1 MKRITKALSLI
12 FALVMLLCC
21 FPSEIVASAAQYNW
35 VGAWGTPAVESGV
48 VLGDNLHMQD
58 YIPAGSTI
66 RTVLTPTI
74 SGSKIRLKF
83 SNLYGPE
90 PLTINEVTVAQ
101 TGSTDDMVDGNTITQ
116 VTFNGGQQ
124 SVTIA
129 PGSEIFSDEIT
140 FRVTALKKISV
151 SSYYKKTTTMYTTGL
166 YNAKTYLASSL
177 GNRTHKDSMTAVA
190 TRFTFTSGAITY
202 TPVPFL
208 TRLDVYAQDA
218 YSVVILGDSTVTN
231 DIALMLAEKLQKNG
245 VTNVGIVMS
254 GIIGNELL
262 NDGTGLLG
270 KIYGEAMLDRAKRD
284 AFDVAGV
291 KYVIVKIGLNDVLHP
306 MLDSNEGKMP
316 LMQPQQVIKGYREL
330 AQQAYGKGIKLY
342 LCTRTPYK
350 GYERAF
356 LGSKDL
362 TWTQQGENT
371 LLEINSWVK
380 NSATSFNYAGYI
392 DLDAVRDPKDKAK
405 LRSHMTPDGAH
416 LTKYG
421 QIAVTDLIPEAAYGV
436 NRELKDYA
444 KIVNI
449 DPYAAPV
456 VPETTTKAPV
466 TNNNNNSNNSN
477 SNNNNIETTTR
488 NPGGSTNVI
497 TPAETTT
504 NLAPG
509 IVATPE
515 TTTLSNAN
523 QIFLDDPQG
532 GDGSVVGNV
541 SDLGSNATMLM
552 AIFAVLATFGMAMI
566 AVSAF
571 MLSGLKSSGQGSL
584 IKGGN
589 GRARQKRRV

>member
-1 MKRITKALSLI
+1 MKRITKALYLI
-12 FALVMLLCC
+12 FALVMLMCC
-21 FPSEIVASAAQYNW
+21 FPAEIVASAAQYNW

-48 VLGDNLHMQD
+48 VLGESMHMQD

-74 SGSKIRLKF
+74 GGSKIRLKF
-83 SNLYGPE
+83 SNLYGLE

-101 TGSTDDMVDGNTITQ
+101 TGSSDDVVDSNTITQ
-116 VTFNGGQQ
+116 VTFNGGQTA
-124 SVTIA
+124 VTIA
-129 PGSEIFSDEIT
+129 PGSEIFSDEIN

-177 GNRTHKDSMTAVA
+177 GNRTHKESMTAVA
-190 TRFTFTSGAITY
+190 TRFTFTSGTITY

-231 DIALMLAEKLQKNG
+231 EISLMLAEKLHKNG
-245 VTNVGIVMS
+245 ITNVGIVMS

-270 KIYGEAMLDRAKRD
+270 KIYGEALLDRAKRD

-291 KYVIVKIGLNDVLHP
+291 KYVIVKIGVNDVLHP
-306 MLDSNEGKMP
+306 MLDSNQGKMP
-316 LMQPQQVIKGYREL
+316 LMKPEQVIKGYREL
-330 AQQAYGKGIKLY
+330 AQQAYGKGIQMY

-356 LGSKDL
+356 MGSKDL

-380 NSATSFNYAGYI
+380 NSCTSFNYAGYI
-392 DLDAVRDPKDKAK
+392 NLDAVRDPKDSAK
-405 LRSHMTPDGAH
+405 LRSHMTEDGIH
-416 LTKYG
+416 FTKYG
-421 QIAVTDLIPEAAYGV
+421 QIAVTDLIPEKAYGV

-444 KIVNI
+444 DLVNI
-449 DPYAAPV
+449 NPYVAPV
-456 VPETTTKAPV
+456 APETTTKAPA
-466 TNNNNNSNNSN
+466 TTNNNNNNNNSNNN
-477 SNNNNIETTTR
+477 GETTTKK
-488 NPGGSTNVI
+488 PEIITNVI
-497 TPAETTT
+497 KPIETTT
-504 NLAPG
+504 NLVSG
-509 IVATPE
+509 IIATPE

-532 GDGSVVGNV
+532 GDGNVIGNV
-541 SDLGSNATMLM
+541 ADLSSGATMMM
-552 AIFAVLATFGMAMI
+552 AIYAVIATFGMAMI
-566 AVSAF
+566 AVAAF
-571 MLSGLKSSGQGSL
+571 MLSGMKTAGSGAL

-589 GRARQKRRV
+589 GRARQKKRV